1 MLIVNSRLNPI
12 VLGGELKTARAVVYP
27 SRMQLR
33 RLAIHSYRQFVNQVL
48 EIPERVTVLVGRNDA
63 GKTALLNRLID
74 QHLFE
79 RVIHGADRSRVAG
92 PAGPAIS
99 FEAVWDVSAAD
110 YDVFPLRNAFGRDDV
125 RTLEIRFRQE
135 DARPWEYFVNGDHVR
150 DAYTETGDRPSL
162 RQELNHHALL
172 PNPHYLNV
180 GDQTAVSPSGLLIPA
195 SFEAQFA
202 DPAVRYEP
210 LLREHL
216 HMTSEALLLRL
227 AGFRAVT
234 RRVQGGGV
242 DEPWPGRSHRSP
254 VAAPDVQRGLDA
266 VGARITTSLRRW
278 WKDPDGITCRLRISD
293 NPHCHEVNSFL
304 IEYSVTDQRGLDLYG
319 SGLQWFISF
328 VVQMLYIEQSARPLL
343 VTIDEPATPL
353 HPGAQRSV
361 VGLLNG
367 LAPRHQVIYT
377 THSPFMLDWNFP
389 QRIRVL
395 ERDPITRRTQ
405 IINRPYVSSGAA
417 GKLWEPLRASI
428 GTTMGGIATIDD
440 VNFLVEGISDQILL
454 ANLSAYLQTLRR
466 SHLDL
471 QNSSILPYGEEIS
484 LKQLLRAIGAHNAAK
499 VVLVDTDGQGQKAA
513 RLCAREGAA
522 VVEIAPFTAR
532 AIGSI
537 EDVIGIEDY
546 LAVAN
551 AFYSQ
556 FPWFTP
562 IPFETVNLEI
572 GVLTL
577 GSYCERYFEDH
588 FQQSFS
594 KVSVA
599 IALTYEPHRLSAGA
613 LDRVERLVTA
623 LAAAVR

>member
-1 MLIVNSRLNPI
+1 MH
-12 VLGGELKTARAVVYP
+12 
-27 SRMQLR
+27 LR
-33 RLAIHSYRQFVNQVL
+33 RLAIHSYRQFVDQVL
-48 EIPERVTVLVGRNDA
+48 ELPERVTALVGRNDA
-63 GKTALLNRLID
+63 GKTGLLTRLID

-79 RVIHGADRSRVAG
+79 RVVHGADRSRVPG

-99 FEAVWDVSAAD
+99 FDAVWDVLPAD
-110 YDVFPLRNAFGRDDV
+110 YAAFPLRNAFRRDDV
-125 RTLEIRFRQE
+125 LTLEIQFRQE
-135 DARPWEYFVNGDHVR
+135 DARPWQYFVNGAAVL
-150 DAYTETGDRPSL
+150 DAYIEAGGRPSL
-162 RQELNHHALL
+162 REELGHHALL

-180 GDQTAVSPSGLLIPA
+180 GDQTAVAPSGLLIPT
-195 SFEAQFA
+195 SFEVQFA
-202 DPAVRYEP
+202 DPAARNEP

-234 RRVQGGGV
+234 RRVQGAGV
-242 DEPWPGRSHRSP
+242 DEPWPGRRHRSP
-254 VAAPDVQRGLDA
+254 VAAGAVQRGLDA
-266 VGARITTSLRRW
+266 VAARITTALRRW

-293 NPHCHEVNSFL
+293 NPHCHDINSFL
-304 IEYSVTDQRGLDLYG
+304 VEYSVTDQRGLELYG

-328 VVQMLYIEQSARPLL
+328 VIQMLYIEDAPRPLL

-361 VGLLNG
+361 VGLLNS

-395 ERDPITRRTQ
+395 ERDPIARRTQ
-405 IINRPYVSSGAA
+405 IINRPYVFTGAA

-454 ANLSAYLQTLRR
+454 ANVSAYLQTLGRP
-466 SHLDL
+466 HLDL
-471 QNSSILPYGEEIS
+471 QNSSILPYSEEIS
-484 LKQLLRAIGAHNAAK
+484 LKQLLRAIAAHNATR
-499 VVLVDTDGQGQKAA
+499 VVLVDTDTQGQKAA
-513 RLCAREGAA
+513 RLCARERAP
-522 VVEIAPFTAR
+522 VVEIAPFAAR
-532 AIGSI
+532 AVGSI
-537 EDVIGIEDY
+537 EDVVGIDDY
-546 LAVAN
+546 LAIVN

-562 IPFETVNLEI
+562 IPVETVNREI
-572 GVLTL
+572 GMLTL
-577 GSYCERYFEDH
+577 GSYFERHFETH

-599 IALTYEPHRLSAGA
+599 IALTYEPHRLSAPA
-613 LDRVERLVTA
+613 LDRVERLIATLV
-623 LAAAVR
+623 AAVG